1 MQQAVSTSGQQA
13 GWEKRE
19 YILILQRPLYIP
31 GQFSCNVFYITILI
45 ILQNKAV
52 VVCGAQKKKEG
63 FWCHS
68 EELCYTVWGSIGSA
82 LLFYTTQA
90 QKEALPV
97 QKSSSQNKWEVSSA
111 YFDFSWQVSVGAIT
125 KKRNSGPGLRGGAQG
140 IRNLV
145 TVLHTW
151 RDFWGKTSNFKSF
164 GVHWMAQNHWFE
176 QKGHHPL
183 SKWTIKANIFWK
195 STEFSTFSN

>member
-52 VVCGAQKKKEG
+52 VVFGAQKKKEG

-68 EELCYTVWGSIGSA
+68 EELSYTVCGSIGSA
-82 LLFYTTQA
+82 LLYYILHKLKKKPFLFKRA
-90 QKEALPV
+90 HHKISE
-97 QKSSSQNKWEVSSA
+97 KSHQLTLILADKCESVPSPRREIPDLVWGVVLRESGISSQSFTPEGIFEVR
-111 YFDFSWQVSVGAIT
+111 QAISKVLGSTLDGSKPLVWT
-125 KKRNSGPGLRGGAQG
+125 KRPPP
-140 IRNLV
+140 
-145 TVLHTW
+145 T
-151 RDFWGKTSNFKSF
+151 FK
-164 GVHWMAQNHWFE
+164 VNH
-176 QKGHHPL
+176 
-183 SKWTIKANIFWK
+183 
-195 STEFSTFSN
+195 

>member
-52 VVCGAQKKKEG
+52 VVCGAQKKEEG

-68 EELCYTVWGSIGSA
+68 EELCYTVCGSIGSA

-111 YFDFSWQVSVGAIT
+111 YFDFSWSVCLCHHQEEKFRTWSEGWC
-125 KKRNSGPGLRGGAQG
+125 SGNPESRHSPSHLRGFL
-140 IRNLV
+140 R
-145 TVLHTW
+145 
-151 RDFWGKTSNFKSF
+151 
-164 GVHWMAQNHWFE
+164 
-176 QKGHHPL
+176 
-183 SKWTIKANIFWK
+183 
-195 STEFSTFSN
+195 